1 MKIVT
6 VSDIHLDMNSKYAG
20 VDLLPVFIQCLKS
33 QEANLIII
41 AGDLCDN
48 ADDTIQVLDRL
59 EAELEV
65 KVLFIP
71 GNHDIWVKQKDRTS
85 WESYH
90 LLQQHPSSLLDKPYD
105 LKNGYV
111 VIGEMGWY
119 DYSFVKETIP
129 YQTMIEHLEQW
140 GDYKWT
146 EWQMDD
152 QQLNAKML
160 SQMQNQ
166 LNRYKDKKII
176 LVHHFVPYKDFLS
189 DRTKYMDWD
198 LYNAFMGSQS
208 AGDLINTYSN
218 IEYVIFG
225 HTHDRFGIVNNFYG
239 KTVICSPLGYI
250 AEPSETF
257 FKKELLQSITI
268 IELED

>member
-20 VDLLPVFIQCLKS
+20 VDLLPVFIRCLKS

-48 ADDTIQVLDRL
+48 AEATIQVLDKL
-59 EAELEV
+59 EAGLDC

-71 GNHDIWVKQKDRTS
+71 GNHDIWDKQKDRTS
-85 WESYH
+85 WQSYQ
-90 LLQQHPSSLLDKPYD
+90 LLQEHPSSLLGRPYD
-105 LKNGYV
+105 LNNGYV

-119 DYSFVKETIP
+119 DYSFVKETVP
-129 YQTMIEHLEQW
+129 YQTMIEHLQEW

-146 EWQMDD
+146 DWQMDD
-152 QQLNAKML
+152 RQLNVEML
-160 SQMQNQ
+160 SRMQNQ

-189 DRTKYMDWD
+189 DSTEYMDWD
-198 LYNAFMGSQS
+198 LYNAFMGSAS
-208 AGDLINTYSN
+208 AGELIDTYSN
-218 IEYVIFG
+218 IEYIIFG
-225 HTHDRFGIVNNFYG
+225 HTHDRYG
-239 KTVICSPLGYI
+239 KMRDYRGKTAICTPLGYI
-250 AEPSETF
+250 AEPSGEF
-257 FKKELLQSITI
+257 FEEELLKSITI